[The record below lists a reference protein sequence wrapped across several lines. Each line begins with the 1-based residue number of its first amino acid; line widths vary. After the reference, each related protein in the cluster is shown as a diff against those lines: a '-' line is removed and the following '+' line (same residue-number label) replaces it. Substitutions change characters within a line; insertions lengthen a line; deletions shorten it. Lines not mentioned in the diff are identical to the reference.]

1 METTQLASGTLFIHS
16 APTALRSHIEWAAD
30 AAFAIP
36 APLRWTSQPVEPGT
50 WRAETPWRG
59 DVVVAG
65 KFISTLAA
73 WQRVRVEMT
82 VETGAVPHRWS
93 LTPSLGIFSAH
104 TDEAGSVLVDEMR
117 LRAAVTAARRTGLRL
132 EDEICDLLGE
142 PWDVELEAY
151 RACDPS
157 LDVSWLARE
166 VG

>member
-1 METTQLASGTLFIHS
+1 MQ
-16 APTALRSHIEWAAD
+16 R
-30 AAFAIP
+30 
-36 APLRWTSQPVEPGT
+36 R
-50 WRAETPWRG
+50 RG
-59 DVVVAG
+59 DVVDAG

-73 WQRVRVEMT
+73 SQRVRVEMT

>member
-65 KFISTLAA
+65 KFISTL
-73 WQRVRVEMT
+73 
-82 VETGAVPHRWS
+82 TG
-93 LTPSLGIFSAH
+93 
-104 TDEAGSVLVDEMR
+104 EAGSVLVDEMR